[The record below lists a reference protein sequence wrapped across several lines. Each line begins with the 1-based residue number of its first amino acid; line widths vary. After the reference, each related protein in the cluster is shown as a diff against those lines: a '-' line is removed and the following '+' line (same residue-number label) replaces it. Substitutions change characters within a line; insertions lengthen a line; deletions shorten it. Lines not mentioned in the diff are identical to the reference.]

1 MKHDENLLVVAME
14 ESAELQ
20 QELSKALRF
29 GAENYHPDEPNI
41 SNAWRIQ
48 REFHQLRAVIDMLII
63 RRIISPMPESEQS
76 RIYRDKVE
84 QVEKWERYSESI
96 GKVKG

>member
-41 SNAWRIQ
+41 TNDWRIQ

-84 QVEKWERYSESI
+84 RVEKYERYSESI